1 MQLYLS
7 PLSPYGR
14 KVNVVLKEISHVKN
28 IEVQINLAS
37 GTPLDPGSS
46 PVQYNPLGKI
56 PVLIRDDGFA
66 LYDSRV
72 ICRYLDSLATLNL
85 YKKDNQHWEM
95 LTLEATA
102 EGIIDAALLMAYEWR
117 MRPQEIRFP
126 DWVEGQWLKI
136 DRALNTLEN
145 NWMGQLEDKINIG
158 QIGVGCALGYL
169 DFRNADRD
177 WREKHKTLS
186 NWFNGFSERD
196 SMSATTPSA

>member
-14 KVNVVLKEISHVKN
+14 KVNVVLKEISRVKN
-28 IEVQINLAS
+28 IEVKVSSAS
-37 GTPLDPGSS
+37 GTPLDPGNS
-46 PVQYNPLGKI
+46 PIQYNPLGKI
-56 PVLIRDDGFA
+56 PVLIREDGVA

-85 YKKDNQHWEM
+85 YKNNNQHWEM

-117 MRPQEIRFP
+117 LRPEEIRFP
-126 DWVEGQWLKI
+126 DWIEAQWSKV
-136 DRALNTLEN
+136 DRALDTLEN
-145 NWMGQLEDKINIG
+145 KWMEQLDDKLNIG

-186 NWFNGFSERD
+186 NWFKDFSQRE
-196 SMSATTPSA
+196 SMSTTVPSK

>member
-14 KVNVVLKEISHVKN
+14 KVNVVLKEISRVKN
-28 IEVQINLAS
+28 IEVKVSSAS
-37 GTPLDPGSS
+37 GTPLDPGNS
-46 PVQYNPLGKI
+46 PIQYNPLGKI
-56 PVLIRDDGFA
+56 PVLIREDGVA

-85 YKKDNQHWEM
+85 YKNNNQHWEM

-117 MRPQEIRFP
+117 LRPEEIRFP
-126 DWVEGQWLKI
+126 DWIEGQWSKV
-136 DRALNTLEN
+136 DRALDTLEN
-145 NWMGQLEDKINIG
+145 KWMEQLDDKLNIG

-186 NWFNGFSERD
+186 NWFKDFSQRE
-196 SMSATTPSA
+196 SMSTTVPSK

>member
-14 KVNVVLKEISHVKN
+14 KVNVVLKEISRVKN
-28 IEVQINLAS
+28 IEVSVNLAS
-37 GTPLDPGSS
+37 GTPLDPGNS
-46 PVQYNPLGKI
+46 PIQYNPLGKI
-56 PVLIRDDGFA
+56 PVLIREDGLP

-85 YKKDNQHWEM
+85 YKNGDQLWEM

-117 MRPQEIRFP
+117 MRPKELRFP
-126 DWVEGQWLKI
+126 DWVEGQWSKV
-136 DRALNTLEN
+136 DRALNTLEQK
-145 NWMGQLEDKINIG
+145 WMGQLEGKINIG

-169 DFRNADRD
+169 DFRNADRN
-177 WREKHKTLS
+177 WREKHKSLS
-186 NWFNGFSERD
+186 NWFKNFSKRE
-196 SMSATTPSA
+196 SMSATMPSM

>member
-14 KVNVVLKEISHVKN
+14 KVNVVLKEISRVKN
-28 IEVQINLAS
+28 IEVKVSSAS
-37 GTPLDPGSS
+37 GTPLDPGNS
-46 PVQYNPLGKI
+46 PIQYNPLGKI
-56 PVLIRDDGFA
+56 PVLIREDGVA

-85 YKKDNQHWEM
+85 YKNNNQHWEM

-117 MRPQEIRFP
+117 LRPEEIRFP
-126 DWVEGQWLKI
+126 DWIEGQWSKV
-136 DRALNTLEN
+136 DRALDTLEN
-145 NWMGQLEDKINIG
+145 KWMEQLDDKLNIG

-186 NWFNGFSERD
+186 NWFNGFSQRE
-196 SMSATTPSA
+196 SMSTTVPSK

>member
-14 KVNVVLKEISHVKN
+14 KVNVVLKEISRVKN
-28 IEVQINLAS
+28 IEVKVSSAS
-37 GTPLDPGSS
+37 GTPLDPGNS
-46 PVQYNPLGKI
+46 PIQYNPLGKI
-56 PVLIRDDGFA
+56 PVLIREDGVA

-85 YKKDNQHWEM
+85 YKNNNQHWEM

-117 MRPQEIRFP
+117 LRPEEFRFS
-126 DWVEGQWLKI
+126 DWIEGQWSKV
-136 DRALNTLEN
+136 DRALDTLEN
-145 NWMGQLEDKINIG
+145 KWMEQLDDKLNIG

-177 WREKHKTLS
+177 WREKQKTLS
-186 NWFNGFSERD
+186 NWFKGFSQRE
-196 SMSATTPSA
+196 SMSTTVPSK

>member
-14 KVNVVLKEISHVKN
+14 KVNVVLKEISRVKN
-28 IEVQINLAS
+28 IEVKVSSAS
-37 GTPLDPGSS
+37 GTPLDPGNS
-46 PVQYNPLGKI
+46 PIQYNPLGKI
-56 PVLIRDDGFA
+56 PVLIREDGVA

-85 YKKDNQHWEM
+85 YKNNNQHWEM

-117 MRPQEIRFP
+117 LRSEEIRFP
-126 DWVEGQWLKI
+126 DWIEGQWSKV
-136 DRALNTLEN
+136 DRALDTLEN
-145 NWMGQLEDKINIG
+145 KWMEQLDDKLNIG

-186 NWFNGFSERD
+186 NWFKGFSQRE
-196 SMSATTPSA
+196 SMSTTVPSK

>member
-14 KVNVVLKEISHVKN
+14 KVNVVLKEISRVKN
-28 IEVQINLAS
+28 IEVKVSLAS
-37 GTPLDPGSS
+37 GTPLDPGNS
-46 PVQYNPLGKI
+46 PIQYNPLGKI
-56 PVLIRDDGFA
+56 PVLIREDGVA

-85 YKKDNQHWEM
+85 YKNNNQHWEM

-117 MRPQEIRFP
+117 LRPEEIRFP
-126 DWVEGQWLKI
+126 DWIEGQWSKV
-136 DRALNTLEN
+136 DRALDTLEN
-145 NWMGQLEDKINIG
+145 KWMEQLDDKLNIG

-169 DFRNADRD
+169 DFRNADRG

-186 NWFNGFSERD
+186 NWFKNFSKRE
-196 SMSATTPSA
+196 SMSTTVPSK

>member
-14 KVNVVLKEISHVKN
+14 KVNVVLKEISRVKN
-28 IEVQINLAS
+28 IEVKVSSAS
-37 GTPLDPGSS
+37 GTPLDPGNS
-46 PVQYNPLGKI
+46 PIQYNPLGKI
-56 PVLIRDDGFA
+56 PVLIREDGVA

-85 YKKDNQHWEM
+85 YKNNNQHWEM

-117 MRPQEIRFP
+117 LRPEEIRFP
-126 DWVEGQWLKI
+126 DWIEGQWSKV
-136 DRALNTLEN
+136 DRALDTLEN
-145 NWMGQLEDKINIG
+145 KWMEKLDDKLNIG

-186 NWFNGFSERD
+186 NWFNGFSQRE
-196 SMSATTPSA
+196 SMSTTVPSK

>member
-14 KVNVVLKEISHVKN
+14 KVNVVLKEISRVKN
-28 IEVQINLAS
+28 IEVKVSLAS
-37 GTPLDPGSS
+37 GTPLDPGNS
-46 PVQYNPLGKI
+46 PIQYNPLGKI
-56 PVLIRDDGFA
+56 PVLIREDGVA

-72 ICRYLDSLATLNL
+72 ICRYLDSLATLDL
-85 YKKDNQHWEM
+85 YKNNNQHWEM

-117 MRPQEIRFP
+117 LRPEEIRFP
-126 DWVEGQWLKI
+126 DWIEGQWSKV
-136 DRALNTLEN
+136 DRALDTLEN
-145 NWMGQLEDKINIG
+145 KWMEQLDDKLNIG

-186 NWFNGFSERD
+186 NWFNGFSQRE
-196 SMSATTPSA
+196 SMSTTVPSK